1 MDFNHIITFKRSQT
15 ISLENNSKCTQ
26 KCTPKIDEAVMGN
39 FTDTYIKG
47 LKPRATRYEE
57 YEGGGFGIRVTP
69 KGIKSWIY
77 RYKIADKTD
86 KITLGHYPAM
96 SLGSARQRFLELS
109 ELRRDKKIPKE
120 IINNQK
126 EAQNNTVSKLVL
138 AWYAG
143 YIEKERKPP
152 QQIKQLIDADIIP
165 LLGDIELTKLSPA
178 MVTKALDKIVKR
190 GAPVHANKVLAALKQ
205 AFSYAVRR
213 GAMTENPALLL
224 QGRDIGGIEKPRDR
238 YLAINEIKELLLFLN
253 NGKNRMSIQTKLAIK
268 LILHTGIRSGELR
281 LATWSEIDFENNLWT
296 IPKEHTKQN
305 EMMRV
310 HLTEP
315 VKAMFKT
322 LKSVSQSDVIL
333 SARKGESL
341 SPKALSRAIN
351 RIQERIGI
359 PHWTAHDL
367 RRSFCTQLGETLHID
382 PVVIEKCLGHKM
394 PKIMATYN
402 RNEMLVQRKEAL
414 NKWSSY
420 LESLLQDNVISLQR
434 KQVQYGK

>member
-1 MDFNHIITFKRSQT
+1 
-15 ISLENNSKCTQ
+15 
-26 KCTPKIDEAVMGN
+26 MGN

-47 LKPRATRYEE
+47 MKPRATRYEE

-69 KGIKSWIY
+69 NGIKSWIY

-96 SLGSARQRFLELS
+96 SLANAKKEFIELS
-109 ELRRDKKIPKE
+109 QLRRDGKNPKE
-120 IINNQK
+120 IIANQK
-126 EAQNNTVSKLVL
+126 ETQRNTVSKLVL
-138 AWYAG
+138 SWYKG
-143 YIEKERKPP
+143 YIEKVRKQP

-178 MVTKALDKIVKR
+178 IVTKALDKIVKR
-190 GAPVHANKVLAALKQ
+190 GAPIHANKVLAALKQ
-205 AFSYAVRR
+205 AFSYGVRR
-213 GAMTENPALLL
+213 GAMAENPAVLL
-224 QGRDIGGIEKPRDR
+224 QARDIGGIEKPRDR
-238 YLAINEIKELLLFLN
+238 YLTINEIRELLLFLN
-253 NGKNRMSIQTKLAIK
+253 NSKNRMSLQTKLAIK
-268 LILHTGIRSGELR
+268 IILHTGIRSGELR
-281 LATWSEIDFENNLWT
+281 IATWSEIDFENSLWT

-305 EMMRV
+305 EIMRV

-315 VKAMFKT
+315 VKAMFKA
-322 LKSVSQSDVIL
+322 LKSASQSDFIL
-333 SARKGESL
+333 SANQVEPL

-367 RRSFCTQLGETLHID
+367 RRSFCTQLGESLHVD

-402 RNEMLVQRKEAL
+402 RNEMLPQRKEAL
-414 NKWSSY
+414 TRWSEY
-420 LESLLQDNVISLQR
+420 LESLLQDNVIPITLS
-434 KQVQYGK
+434 KCS